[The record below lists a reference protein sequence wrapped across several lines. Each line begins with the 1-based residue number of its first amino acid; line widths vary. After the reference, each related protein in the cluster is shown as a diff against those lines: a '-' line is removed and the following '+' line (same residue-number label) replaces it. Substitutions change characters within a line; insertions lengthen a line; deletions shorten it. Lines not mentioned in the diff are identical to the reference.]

1 MSIRRKFVEVK
12 ERVETKYVHY
22 LDENGNE
29 VKILDSAM
37 DKIPDGCRI
46 VKWTREQE
54 MKTYRMPIE
63 EFMACAITED

>member
-22 LDENGNE
+22 LDENGIE
-29 VKILDSAM
+29 VKIVEG
-37 DKIPDGCRI
+37 DKIPEGCRI

-54 MKTYRMPIE
+54 MKTYRMPID
-63 EFMACAITED
+63 EFMACAVTED